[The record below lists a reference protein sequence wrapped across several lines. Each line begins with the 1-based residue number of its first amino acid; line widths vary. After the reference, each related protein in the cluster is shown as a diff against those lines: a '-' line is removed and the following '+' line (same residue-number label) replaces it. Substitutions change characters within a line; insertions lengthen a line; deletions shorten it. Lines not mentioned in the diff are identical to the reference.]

1 LDQTGQDTARVS
13 TLLQLARFSRW
24 PHPELTTEYCV
35 AARILSEDLDYT
47 QGKAEAYGWLGYL
60 VNNNGQKDSSI
71 ILYRASLRA
80 YSELKDEAGI
90 ANSIS
95 NIGFVYSTTAYVDST
110 LKYYHEALR
119 IREDL
124 DDPYGLANSLN
135 NLGYMYNKLG
145 DSEQAL
151 RFHLRALAIR
161 EAIDDKEGQT
171 ASLSN
176 LGYIYKEMGDYSDAL
191 NAYQRQQSINI
202 EIGNK
207 KALAESIQNLAFIA
221 GSMGNWTDAVDGH
234 RKSLAIRKE
243 LDYPRDISEGEY
255 YLGEALCMVGKHAE
269 GWRHMEKSLARRLAL
284 GDERGIANSLRT
296 MSAQALVRG
305 WYKKSIRYGEDAVK
319 HFQNLGFPKDTQR
332 ALNTLGNAY
341 ATTGFWEQAY
351 GVRKAAQHLSDS
363 ILDLANVG
371 RMTRLRVTDT
381 QQRIQIKDS
390 VAQAIETTQKSYEQR
405 TSQLKAIKE
414 KNTTRLIAGGAL
426 LLVIC
431 ACTAY
436 LIDRRRRK
444 DQHVR
449 KTAVL
454 QTQAFRAQVNPHFI
468 HSALESINE
477 FVQANESD
485 LASSFLT
492 RFARLM
498 RAVLENARLDEVS
511 LQRDLDVL
519 RDYLEL
525 ERTRTQNRFSYTIIV
540 DPNIDQEEVLVPP
553 MLLQPFAE
561 EAIWKD
567 LAQQVNGSI
576 SITVSK
582 VDDALLMTVQDNG
595 EQTGSGTT
603 VMTETG
609 SDHGVSIT
617 KARLE
622 LYQQTERRPATL
634 RWTPLT
640 VGHKVEVLLPWRI
653 AA

>member
-1 LDQTGQDTARVS
+1 
-13 TLLQLARFSRW
+13 
-24 PHPELTTEYCV
+24 
-35 AARILSEDLDYT
+35 
-47 QGKAEAYGWLGYL
+47 
-60 VNNNGQKDSSI
+60 
-71 ILYRASLRA
+71 
-80 YSELKDEAGI
+80 
-90 ANSIS
+90 
-95 NIGFVYSTTAYVDST
+95 
-110 LKYYHEALR
+110 
-119 IREDL
+119 
-124 DDPYGLANSLN
+124 
-135 NLGYMYNKLG
+135 M
-145 DSEQAL
+145 
-151 RFHLRALAIR
+151 
-161 EAIDDKEGQT
+161 
-171 ASLSN
+171 
-176 LGYIYKEMGDYSDAL
+176 
-191 NAYQRQQSINI
+191 
-202 EIGNK
+202 
-207 KALAESIQNLAFIA
+207 
-221 GSMGNWTDAVDGH
+221 
-234 RKSLAIRKE
+234 
-243 LDYPRDISEGEY
+243 
-255 YLGEALCMVGKHAE
+255 
-269 GWRHMEKSLARRLAL
+269 
-284 GDERGIANSLRT
+284 
-296 MSAQALVRG
+296 
-305 WYKKSIRYGEDAVK
+305 
-319 HFQNLGFPKDTQR
+319 
-332 ALNTLGNAY
+332 
-341 ATTGFWEQAY
+341 
-351 GVRKAAQHLSDS
+351 
-363 ILDLANVG
+363 
-371 RMTRLRVTDT
+371 
-381 QQRIQIKDS
+381 
-390 VAQAIETTQKSYEQR
+390 
-405 TSQLKAIKE
+405 
-414 KNTTRLIAGGAL
+414 
-426 LLVIC
+426 
-431 ACTAY
+431 
-436 LIDRRRRK
+436 
-444 DQHVR
+444 R